1 MGAVYGFRSVITDNQ
16 TRMPILSLIVPGV
29 ALAHDRGTEHGEAV
43 WLRGHQTPGQ
53 MPSSAGAF
61 EVQPAAERA
70 GVRCW
75 FSTCAFRC
83 VNFYLLEGAGDTGP
97 AMGGGAMA
105 WSIADV
111 ARMSRVT
118 SRTLRHYDEI
128 GLLPPAW
135 IGSNGHRYYEEADL
149 LRLQQ
154 ILLMRELGLGLREI
168 KAVLDSQVDQLAA
181 LRGHHRRL
189 LAERDRLEGLART
202 VGRTIAALEEGED
215 NSDMAKINRPENLFE
230 GFEPSS
236 HESEARERWP
246 EQWEQSQRAIAGMTA
261 EGMEQWQREVTA
273 QMIRM
278 AEFMVAGTPV
288 ADPAVQAEVDAHYRG
303 VCRFWTPCAAAYK
316 GLGQTYVDDPRFR
329 ANFDQIADGLGIY
342 QRDAMAVYADARLS

>member
-1 MGAVYGFRSVITDNQ
+1 
-16 TRMPILSLIVPGV
+16 
-29 ALAHDRGTEHGEAV
+29 
-43 WLRGHQTPGQ
+43 
-53 MPSSAGAF
+53 
-61 EVQPAAERA
+61 
-70 GVRCW
+70 
-75 FSTCAFRC
+75 
-83 VNFYLLEGAGDTGP
+83 
-97 AMGGGAMA
+97 MA

-111 ARMSRVT
+111 ARMSGVT

-154 ILLMRELGLGLREI
+154 ILLMRELDLGLREI
-168 KAVLDSQVDQLAA
+168 QTVLDSQVDQLDA
-181 LRGHHRRL
+181 LREHHRRL
-189 LAERDRLEGLART
+189 LAERDRLETLART
-202 VGRTIAALEEGED
+202 VGRTIAELEEGKD

-230 GFEPSS
+230 GFEPGR
-236 HESEARERWP
+236 HEAETRERWP

-261 EGMEQWQREVTA
+261 EGMEQWQREATA

-278 AEFMVAGTPV
+278 AEFMVAATPV
-288 ADPAVQAEVDAHYRG
+288 ADPAVQAEVDAHYQG

-329 ANFDQIADGLGIY
+329 TNFDRIADGLAAY
-342 QRDAMAVYADARLS
+342 QRDAMALYANARLS